1 MQDRGTE
8 QEYCPFNRRGWEID
22 PRIETAIGYA
32 QVLRKPEH
40 EAEGGYCR
48 IEVVSMRDYAADSQ
62 LFRTFA
68 LTDANAWHGPRRR
81 M

>member
-8 QEYCPFNRRGWEID
+8 QEYCPFDRRGWEID

-40 EAEGGYCR
+40 EAEVGDRR
-48 IEVVSMRDYAADSQ
+48 IALISMRDYIVDSQ
-62 LFRTFA
+62 LLQNRH
-68 LTDANAWHGPRRR
+68 LTH
-81 M
+81 

>member
-32 QVLRKPEH
+32 QVLRKLQH
-40 EAEGGYCR
+40 EAKGGSHR
-48 IEVVSMRDYAADSQ
+48 IGVVSMPHLGHVEISATTAR
-62 LFRTFA
+62 FRGVGMRA
-68 LTDANAWHGPRRR
+68 V
-81 M
+81 